1 MSPSLRA
8 LNVTYSK
15 PADGLWSDEMN
26 DGGEGGGCHLSLF
39 QLKNDK
45 YLLVV
50 EPFRIVKHQLKLL

>member
-1 MSPSLRA
+1 MLLIA
-8 LNVTYSK
+8 NLQMGFGVI
-15 PADGLWSDEMN
+15 EMN